1 MRYPRLLVAATISL
15 LALSIPAAHADS
27 MTGQFSIQGTLIDT
41 GSALDFS
48 SAETGV
54 GTQTGSFT
62 TILTDNEA
70 VSGNPTLTYSPAYVP
85 DSEVF
90 TVGSLTIDLKSFQ
103 EDSPGVFSGVALLS
117 AAGFTDTDAD
127 VSLTTQL
134 DKGPVTFSATTT
146 VPSVPAVPEPTT
158 FSLLGIGILGMA
170 TAVRRKFHA
179 GPARP

>member
-146 VPSVPAVPEPTT
+146 VPSVPEPAT

>member
-1 MRYPRLLVAATISL
+1 MRYPRLLVAATISI
-15 LALSIPAAHADS
+15 LALSIPAAYADS

-103 EDSPGVFSGVALLS
+103 LDSPGVFSGVALLS
-117 AAGFTDTDAD
+117 ATGFTDTDAD

-134 DKGPVTFSATTT
+134 DKGPVTFSATTI

-170 TAVRRKFHA
+170 TVVRRKFHA
-179 GPARP
+179 RP